1 MHTQNLWWGY
11 KIRPDSMVLNP
22 QNQILR
28 QHLDAEG
35 YFAVNMTDP
44 YGTQHHY
51 RVHRLVARKFVHNP
65 APSVFTVVDHV
76 DRNKRLND
84 ISNLRWL
91 SQKLNCINNDCKGVF
106 FNKKWRKWIAKFRNK
121 YIGAHKTYQGAH
133 KMYVAMKKKT
143 FEKEYVAALQTCEN
157 TTENLPTSSLVISA
171 NSPILCV

>member
-84 ISNLRWL
+84 ISNLRWV
-91 SQKLNCINNDCKGVF
+91 KN
-106 FNKKWRKWIAKFRNK
+106 
-121 YIGAHKTYQGAH
+121 
-133 KMYVAMKKKT
+133 
-143 FEKEYVAALQTCEN
+143 
-157 TTENLPTSSLVISA
+157 
-171 NSPILCV
+171 